1 MGKTTTDMQLVPIGK
16 LVPYANNARTHSPE
30 QVTKLRSSLREFG
43 FINPVII
50 DRDYGIIAGHGRVLA
65 AKAEGITDVPCVF
78 VDHLT
83 EAQKKAY
90 ILADN
95 RYAMDAGWDEEML
108 RVEIEALQGMD
119 FNIDLTGFDEKELA
133 DLFAVNDEPEEDEFD
148 EEAALQAEP
157 FVKKGDLWLL
167 GKHRLLCGDSTKADD
182 VALLMDGNKA
192 NVCITDPP
200 YACNYTGGTG
210 MKIMNDNLKGEEFYQ
225 FLLSAFKN
233 AYDNLADGAA
243 IYIFHSDAEKVKF
256 YNATIAAGFHY
267 STTCIWVKQSLVLGR
282 FDYQMRHEPI
292 IYAFKDTVKHKF
304 YGDRK
309 QTTVWEFDRP
319 SKSKLHPTTKPLP
332 LIAYPMKNSS
342 LVNSIVLDLFGGS
355 GSTLIAAEQLERMA
369 YLMELDPVYASAIV
383 RRFVAYQGNTDNI
396 SVIRDGKKLACSE
409 VYTPTDEDMA
419 IRDAHVNDAQKRRKE
434 G

>member
-1 MGKTTTDMQLVPIGK
+1 
-16 LVPYANNARTHSPE
+16 
-30 QVTKLRSSLREFG
+30 
-43 FINPVII
+43 
-50 DRDYGIIAGHGRVLA
+50 
-65 AKAEGITDVPCVF
+65 
-78 VDHLT
+78 
-83 EAQKKAY
+83 
-90 ILADN
+90 
-95 RYAMDAGWDEEML
+95 
-108 RVEIEALQGMD
+108 
-119 FNIDLTGFDEKELA
+119 
-133 DLFAVNDEPEEDEFD
+133 
-148 EEAALQAEP
+148 
-157 FVKKGDLWLL
+157 
-167 GKHRLLCGDSTKADD
+167 
-182 VALLMDGNKA
+182 
-192 NVCITDPP
+192 
-200 YACNYTGGTG
+200 

-396 SVIRDGKKLACSE
+396 SVIRDGKNLACSE